1 MFKTE
6 ILFLDW
12 SDTCRYKFLLTCDSF
27 PDPVKTRTNG
37 LMDFGVGRVCVLH
50 RLSGLLRVTVI
61 VTRHDELF
69 QQKSFTFMMMN

>member
-37 LMDFGVGRVCVLH
+37 LMDFGVGRE
-50 RLSGLLRVTVI
+50 RSRSLRPSPLVWPASCYGNC
-61 VTRHDELF
+61 D
-69 QQKSFTFMMMN
+69 